1 MVYLLLDQLERVG
14 FIIATAFLFSRQQKL
29 RHFMSYREGTRNL
42 RRFILL
48 FSFFAIL
55 GTYSGVRI
63 TSGMGYIAEPFIGQV
78 SGTEAIANS
87 RTIGVVIAG
96 LLGGVKAGLAVGTI
110 AGVHRYFLGGFVALP
125 CMIAPILQGLLSGM
139 MKNSLK
145 KRYKHISSV
154 QLAFVVG
161 FVAESLQMFLILLL
175 ARPFEAAVSLI
186 WLIGIPQTIANSLG
200 VASFFLVLIQV
211 QKEEEKIGAIHA
223 RKAFQIAE
231 MTQSLWKKT
240 LKEAVKEI
248 SSILVQETEAV
259 GVIFIRDSDEIAK
272 EGRITPFE
280 ASFPV
285 GREPRILGFFH
296 LYFEREQDLHT
307 EDLATILRGLSQLFT
322 QQYALAEAERQEH
335 LIASSEI
342 KALQAQMNPH
352 FLFNVLNTIKSLIRT
367 KPDEARLAIT
377 QLAKYLRKNMQNANQ
392 DWIRIRE
399 ELDHVEVYL
408 DLVKTR
414 MGERLSII
422 WDVDP
427 SCLEYTIPPLTIQPL
442 VENAIV
448 HGLKNT
454 VHNGK
459 LYLSVK
465 EERNGIRITVE
476 DNGVGMERLFE
487 PKDKPQ
493 NLGLALNNIQQRL
506 QYYFGK
512 KAEWAIESTPLK
524 GTRVSFVR
532 PK

>member
-1 MVYLLLDQLERVG
+1 MIYLLLDQLERVG

-29 RHFMSYREGTRNL
+29 RHFMSHREGTRNL

-63 TSGMGYIAEPFIGQV
+63 TAGGYIAEPFIGQV

-96 LLGGVKAGLAVGTI
+96 LLGGVKAGLAVGAI

-125 CMIAPILQGLLSGM
+125 CMIATILQGWLAGM

-154 QLAFVVG
+154 QLAFVAG
-161 FVAESLQMFLILLL
+161 FAAESLQMILILLL
-175 ARPFEAAVSLI
+175 ARPFEAAASLI

-211 QKEEEKIGAIHA
+211 QKEEEKIGATHT

-231 MTQSLWKKT
+231 KTQSHWRKPLR
-240 LKEAVKEI
+240 EAVQEI
-248 SSILVQETEAV
+248 TQILVQETEAV
-259 GVIFIRDSDEIAK
+259 GTQFIMESEVIAK
-272 EGRITPFE
+272 EGRITSFE

-285 GREPRILGFFH
+285 GREPRMLGFFR
-296 LYFEREQDLHT
+296 LYFEREQDLYT
-307 EDLATILRGLSQLFT
+307 EDRATILHGLSQLFT
-322 QQYALAEAERQEH
+322 QQYALAEAERHEH
-335 LIASSEI
+335 LVASSEI

-367 KPDEARLAIT
+367 KPDDARLAIT

-392 DWIRIRE
+392 DFITIRE
-399 ELDHVEVYL
+399 ELEHVEVYL

-414 MGERLSII
+414 MGERLCIL
-422 WDVDP
+422 WDIDA
-427 SCLEYTIPPLTIQPL
+427 SCLEYTLPPLTIQPL

-454 VHNGK
+454 VQDGK
-459 LYLSVK
+459 LNLSVK

-476 DNGVGMERLFE
+476 DNGAGMERSLE
-487 PKDKPQ
+487 TKDKPE
-493 NLGLALNNIQQRL
+493 NLGLALNNIQHRL
-506 QYYFGK
+506 QFYFGK
-512 KAEWAIESTPLK
+512 KADWVIESAPSK